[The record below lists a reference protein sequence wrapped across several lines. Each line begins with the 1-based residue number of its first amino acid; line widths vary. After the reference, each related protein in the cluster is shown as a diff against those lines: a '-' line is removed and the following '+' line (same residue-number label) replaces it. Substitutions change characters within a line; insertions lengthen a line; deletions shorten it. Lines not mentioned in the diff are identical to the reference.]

1 MPKKDWGT
9 KRTCPSCG
17 ARFYDLRRN
26 PIDCPKCE
34 FTFEPE
40 APSRPSRAAAAEK
53 TAVPVV
59 EKADKIPDELRDEAK
74 AEESDDDIDIDVDV
88 DVDDDDDDEDEDKGV
103 LEDASDL
110 GGDDDVP
117 VVVERADGDSG

>member
-40 APSRPSRAAAAEK
+40 APSRPSRAAAEK
-53 TAVPVV
+53 APEPVV
-59 EKADKIPDELRDEAK
+59 EKTDKVPDELREQAGVDEK
-74 AEESDDDIDIDVDV
+74 DGDDIDVDV
-88 DVDDDDDDEDEDKGV
+88 DVADDDDDDDDEDGV

-110 GGDDDVP
+110 GGEDDVP
-117 VVVERADGDSG
+117 VVVEKASDDSG